1 MKKRFIEV
9 NPGDCMQGVSRSFH
23 KLSLMDFLLKFSL
36 RELLVF
42 DLDTPCHFH
51 APDGL
56 TSVIL
61 LGVDIFPK

>member
-1 MKKRFIEV
+1 
-9 NPGDCMQGVSRSFH
+9 MQGVSRSFP
-23 KLSLMDFLLKFSL
+23 KLFLMDFLLKFSL

-56 TSVIL
+56 TAVIL

>member
-1 MKKRFIEV
+1 MTLIEV
-9 NPGDCMQGVSRSFH
+9 NPGGCVQGVSRSFP
-23 KLSLMDFLLKFSL
+23 KLFLMDFLLKFSL